1 MFGKAIKKTIGRAV
15 VLLLLV
21 GLICALVYG
30 IRGYQTY
37 QKVLSECS
45 ISQKVADLQGE
56 SFYRSLDQMPEIYPE
71 IVLAAEDHRFYKHQ
85 GIDPVGLL
93 RAVWN
98 NIRTFSL
105 REGGSTITQQLAKN
119 LYFSNARSA
128 ERKVAEGFMALA
140 LERELEKDQILELY
154 INCIYYGGGQYCL
167 YDAAQF
173 YFEKDPMDLSLSEMA
188 LLAGLPNAPSAYAPH
203 VNPELAEQRRLQVV
217 DKMERYEVV
226 GAVEAE
232 ALRKETVVD
241 RSGD

>member
-1 MFGKAIKKTIGRAV
+1 MKKIKSMVLWALLAV
-15 VLLLLV
+15 LAA
-21 GLICALVYG
+21 GLIFG
-30 IRGYQTY
+30 IVSGVRGYRQY
-37 QKVLSECS
+37 RAALEECS
-45 ISQKVADLQGE
+45 IAQKVADLQAE
-56 SFYRSLDQMPEIYPE
+56 DSYCTLAQMPERYPK

-119 LYFSNARSA
+119 LYFSNSRTA
-128 ERKVAEGFMALA
+128 ERKIAEGFMAVA
-140 LERELEKDQILELY
+140 LEKALEKDQILELY

-173 YFEKDPMDLSLSEMA
+173 YFEKDPLELTLSEQA

-203 VNPELAEQRRLQVV
+203 VHPELAEQRRQQVI
-217 DKMERYEVV
+217 DKMERYAVV
-226 GAVEAE
+226 TEAE
-232 ALRKETVVD
+232 AAALRLEQVVE
-241 RSGD
+241 